1 MGFDC
6 IASPSFLPVSWFL
19 LYVINWRRS
28 LQSFLSLVVLRIL
41 VILVCS

>member
-28 LQSFLSLVVLRIL
+28 LQSFLLMVVLQIL